1 MKWWIDADPSGLVW
15 TGLDCD
21 DDLAL
26 IAAKA
31 LEEAGEMEMAGLSI
45 CGGNA
50 QLAHTWPNALK
61 LLQTIGAAW
70 KVFKGA
76 GWQQMQPAWA
86 SLRLLGRLMRGEED
100 SEDAVEALIQTA
112 SSMPPQSLNVLM
124 LGPCTN
130 LARALQRAPWL
141 ASHLKRA
148 VLMGGELTG
157 RRLDLNFMSDRAA
170 ARHVISANLPT
181 VIVPI
186 QTCAQS
192 AVTADFVRRVESCD
206 SAARAVLPK
215 MRLQTW
221 LMPVLVNRRVQVALE
236 GLPRSAALDAGF
248 IPWDVVALLAAVRP
262 HLFTGWDFLEVAFP
276 SCSQEPCNGTMLT
289 QPSEATGSHSNHSN
303 IVSVPKF
310 ITNETLILETMLE
323 LLCSVSSVEPLPSL
337 DWGFGREVFAALNSL
352 LVICVLG
359 VLLFWMKKKRPT
371 LIWPPWPLDPV
382 CFCMVVGFL
391 D

>member
-1 MKWWIDADPSGLVW
+1 M
-15 TGLDCD
+15 
-21 DDLAL
+21 
-26 IAAKA
+26 
-31 LEEAGEMEMAGLSI
+31 
-45 CGGNA
+45 
-50 QLAHTWPNALK
+50 
-61 LLQTIGAAW
+61 
-70 KVFKGA
+70 
-76 GWQQMQPAWA
+76 
-86 SLRLLGRLMRGEED
+86 
-100 SEDAVEALIQTA
+100 
-112 SSMPPQSLNVLM
+112 
-124 LGPCTN
+124 
-130 LARALQRAPWL
+130 
-141 ASHLKRA
+141 
-148 VLMGGELTG
+148 
-157 RRLDLNFMSDRAA
+157 
-170 ARHVISANLPT
+170 
-181 VIVPI
+181 
-186 QTCAQS
+186 
-192 AVTADFVRRVESCD
+192 TADFVRRVESCD

-215 MRLQTW
+215 MQLQTW

-323 LLCSVSSVEPLPSL
+323 LLCSVSSVEPLPSF
-337 DWGFGREVFAALNSL
+337 DRGFGREVFAALTSL

-359 VLLFWMKKKRPT
+359 VLLFSMKKTRPT